1 MTQTIE
7 VNGEQVEVNVNL
19 LDVLSQAQR
28 DALAQKFAAQPKT
41 VKKAVRANETEG
53 DEATQYAIYIL
64 QKTAND
70 YIAAQMRDVWVQ
82 RLELLIPRL
91 GTKDAKLLSAT
102 ENAVSNIALEIED
115 IDQRADIQTVL
126 KRNLLP
132 KSTDAYTLI
141 QCFDR
146 LAELFNAAWKS

>member
-1 MTQTIE
+1 MVQTIE
-7 VNGEQVEVNVNL
+7 VNGEQVEVDVNL

-28 DALAQKFAAQPKT
+28 DALAQKFAAQPKA
-41 VKKAVRANETEG
+41 VKKAVRASETEG

-91 GTKDAKLLSAT
+91 GTKDAKLLSST
-102 ENAVSNIALEIED
+102 EKAVSNIALEIED
-115 IDQRADIQTVL
+115 VDQRADIQTVL

-132 KSTDAYTLI
+132 KSTDVYMLI
-141 QCFDR
+141 LCFDR
-146 LAELFNAAWKS
+146 LAELFNSAWKS